1 MPNVRSIAINGDAG
15 AYTVISATQW
25 TWRAE
30 IIEDYSANAGV
41 GQGLQYLVP
50 DPKSMYPDT
59 PNWLGTAGSTGNTA
73 VTAATVG
80 FEVAPQTEPIILGS
94 AVLPLGGGSAP
105 TIGHGPDASGGY
117 TLPATQLI
125 QIRSASATGTTIR
138 ITEYP

>member
-1 MPNVRSIAINGDAG
+1 MPNVRTATLNGDAG

-25 TWRAE
+25 TWRVE
-30 IIEDYSANAGV
+30 IIEDYSVTA
-41 GQGLQYLVP
+41 QGLQYLLP

-59 PNWLGTAGSTGNTA
+59 PAWIGPNGSQGNTT
-73 VTAATVG
+73 VTAASVG
-80 FEVAPQTEPIILGS
+80 FEIGPPAEPIILGQP
-94 AVLPLGGGSAP
+94 LPMGHGHAP

-138 ITEYP
+138 ITEFP

>member
-1 MPNVRSIAINGDAG
+1 MANVRSITLNSNAG

-30 IIEDYSANAGV
+30 ILEDYGANAGV
-41 GQGLQYLVP
+41 GQGLQYLLP

-59 PNWLGTAGSTGNTA
+59 PNWLCPAGSLGNTA
-73 VTAATVG
+73 VVTATVG
-80 FEVAPQTEPIILGS
+80 FEIGPQTEPIILGEP
-94 AVLPLGGGSAP
+94 LPMGHGHAP

-125 QIRSASATGTTIR
+125 QIRSASATATTIR
-138 ITEYP
+138 ISEFP

>member
-1 MPNVRSIAINGDAG
+1 MPNIRTIAINGDAG
-15 AYTVISATQW
+15 AYTVVSATQW

-30 IIEDYSANAGV
+30 IIEDYGANAGV
-41 GQGLQYLVP
+41 GQGLEYLLP

-59 PNWLGTAGSTGNTA
+59 PAWIGPNGSQGNTT

-80 FEVAPQTEPIILGS
+80 FEIAPQTEPIILGQP
-94 AVLPLGGGSAP
+94 LPMGAGTAP

-138 ITEYP
+138 VTEFP

>member
-1 MPNVRSIAINGDAG
+1 MPNVRAITLNNDAG
-15 AYTVISATQW
+15 AYTIVSATQW

-30 IIEDYSANAGV
+30 IIEDFGANGGV
-41 GQGLQYLVP
+41 GQGLQYLLP

-80 FEVAPQTEPIILGS
+80 FEIGPQTEPIILGQP
-94 AVLPLGGGSAP
+94 LPMGGGYAP

>member
-1 MPNVRSIAINGDAG
+1 MPNIRSFTLNGDAG
-15 AYTVISATQW
+15 AYTIILASQW

-30 IIEDYSANAGV
+30 IIEDFSANG
-41 GQGLQYLVP
+41 GTGEGLQYLTP

-59 PNWLGTAGSTGNTA
+59 PSWLGPNGSQGNTT

-80 FEVAPQTEPIILGS
+80 FEIAPQTEPIILGQP
-94 AVLPLGGGSAP
+94 LPMGAGSAP

-125 QIRSASATGTTIR
+125 QIRSASATGTTVR
-138 ITEYP
+138 VTEYP